1 VITEPEVIPMAS
13 RPGAQGRQARAP
25 EAARQHLRPQP
36 ARSVTFSD
44 ELAVELEPEWPS
56 AGMACPRTWTSDG
69 RYQAPDYCGTYRLGR
84 PPVAVMTSAAC
95 CNWAIL
101 VLENP
106 VVGRQHIGG
115 LPEGRCISVAR
126 VLKTSAACP
135 SIAAVRAPGAG
146 RGAGQDINDLA
157 ELRDGVG
164 VERSRLLQ
172 LVSYLPEPFHRR
184 GNDAEQKLDERVL
197 VNGPS
202 PAKARPLLSSSVQKP
217 V

>member
-1 VITEPEVIPMAS
+1 MAS

-95 CNWAIL
+95 CNWATL

-135 SIAAVRAPGAG
+135 SIAAVRAPGPAG
-146 RGAGQDINDLA
+146 
-157 ELRDGVG
+157 
-164 VERSRLLQ
+164 
-172 LVSYLPEPFHRR
+172 
-184 GNDAEQKLDERVL
+184 VL
-197 VNGPS
+197 VRTSTTWRSCATVSALSVPV
-202 PAKARPLLSSSVQKP
+202 SSSWSAICWSRSAGGVMTPSRSSMSVSSSTGRVRPRPGCYCPHRSKNQFDTGGGRR
-217 V
+217 